1 MTIKRPEKKRSESQ
15 PPIRAHELSKCKLV
29 WWCGGLSPA
38 PAQQLVSDCASL
50 GSGSAACSRQ
60 IDGLT
65 TLPVAVTTR
74 WIGERQHRGDTG
86 IDGERTL
93 VILWWRAHRSFGC
106 HEHALTATA
115 CRQLTATTT
124 MLRADAAAVKN

>member
-1 MTIKRPEKKRSESQ
+1 MVYHQRRRNNLFRIVP
-15 PPIRAHELSKCKLV
+15 
-29 WWCGGLSPA
+29 
-38 PAQQLVSDCASL
+38 L

-93 VILWWRAHRSFGC
+93 VILWWRRIDPLWLPGARFDRDR
-106 HEHALTATA
+106 T
-115 CRQLTATTT
+115 QLTATTT
-124 MLRADAAAVKN
+124 MLRADAAGD